1 MTALPVSK
9 SPLEATVCQ
18 SKGSL
23 SVSFSTATFTVRSG
37 NRSRSA
43 AIWATTVAV
52 PWPISVRATLT
63 ITDPSEFIL
72 MTAAVE
78 VKLGMA
84 GALCSVATPLPI
96 LRPVRAWRSSSSGV
110 SRP

>member
-1 MTALPVSK
+1 MSR

-23 SVSFSTATFTVRSG
+23 SVSRSTATFTRPIG
-37 NRSRSA
+37 KRSRSA

-72 MTAAVE
+72 MIAAVE

-84 GALCSVATPLPI
+84 GALWSVATPLPI
-96 LRPVRAWRSSSSGV
+96 RRPVRAWRSCSSGV